1 MASWLRKW
9 LLSRI
14 VKSALVFEREAID
27 RYRGLLERLGD
38 GPARPGLEH
47 LREEEEMHWRILGE
61 AAEGKLDPEELEKAL
76 HEHLYA
82 SLEEIRPLPRGTL
95 ELWGNELAKALEAE
109 KETFIFYG
117 NLRRMSKIPA
127 VKKAFEVLA
136 DMEKEHVEILCKLLG
151 VAGKA
156 GSPGA

>member
-1 MASWLRKW
+1 MASWLRTW

-27 RYRGLLERLGD
+27 RYRGLLERIGD
-38 GPARPGLEH
+38 GPARLGLEH
-47 LREEEEMHWRILGE
+47 LQREEEMHWRILGE
-61 AAEGKLDPEELEKAL
+61 TAEGRLDQDQLEKAL

-82 SLEEIRPLPRGTL
+82 SLEEIRPLDRGTL
-95 ELWGNELAKALEAE
+95 DLWGDELGKALEAE

-136 DMEKEHVEILCKLLG
+136 DMEKEHVEILGKLLG
-151 VAGKA
+151 VEGKA
-156 GSPGA
+156 GIPRA